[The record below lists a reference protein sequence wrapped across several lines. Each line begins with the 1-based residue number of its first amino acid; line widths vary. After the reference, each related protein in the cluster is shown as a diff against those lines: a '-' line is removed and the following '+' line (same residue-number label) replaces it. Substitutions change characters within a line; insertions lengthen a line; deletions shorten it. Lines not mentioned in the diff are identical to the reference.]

1 MMDALNIHVGDRLA
15 AAMVAVYPDGTILAN
30 LDAIVSVDRTGII
43 INHLFGGF
51 LIIALLVALMIT
63 LVILARGNRRLI
75 AARERARR
83 AVRDFEELAGSIPVG
98 IYELVENPP
107 DKPVLSYVSPRF
119 LQMLGISADQA
130 NEDFRTTF
138 ANVHPRDLARARAAE
153 RAARAAGKSF
163 QVECRVTV
171 NGEQRWLRA
180 ESWPMSRAGGERVWS
195 GVVSDISRRRN
206 MEQRL
211 HEARTRL
218 IEREKLLN
226 TVGRLS
232 RTGGWQID
240 LADNSLSWTD
250 QTFAIHDLPV
260 GDPPSPEAFLS
271 NFAAEDRKTLTVAL
285 QRARDQGESFD
296 ILLQLITAG
305 KRKIQVRC
313 LGEALVDDGQ
323 VIKLVGA
330 IQDVTERHHVEQEL
344 RASELRFRSL
354 LETVPEIAVQGY
366 RPDGTIYY
374 WNRASQRLYGYSA
387 EEAIGS
393 NLMKLLIPPES
404 RVQVQQ
410 ATERMVETGQ
420 PLPASEWSLMHRDG
434 HRIQV
439 QTSHV
444 VVNLPG
450 REPELF
456 SLDVDLTAR
465 KQHEAELDR
474 VANYDNLTGLPN
486 RRMFIDQLRKSIAR
500 ADRNQHVFAL
510 CYLDLDQFKP
520 INDEHGHAIGD
531 EVLIEVARRLLHV
544 TRAGDTVARLGGD
557 EFVVVLDDMHRDDR
571 IDVMLDRMLSVIRQP
586 ILIHGL
592 HLQVFASIGVVIY
605 PDDEADADTL
615 LRHADQAMY
624 KAKEEGRNRYCLFD
638 ADLERHTD
646 SRRRSLQSIAD
657 GLSHGQ
663 FLVHYQ
669 PRIDLASGEVIG
681 LEALARWDHPEHG
694 LQNASQFI
702 SLVEHSEIGE
712 RFGRFVFDQVLKDLV
727 SWRTAGIKLPVSI
740 NVSARQLTG
749 DRFLEYLQD
758 VVTEHQQVG
767 LADLELEIVET
778 AAVADLDKAVTV
790 LQRCRQTGLRVALD
804 DFGTGYSSLSSLRA
818 LPVDALKI
826 DQSFVAGMLTSSNDL
841 GMVKSVVNLGRAFEL
856 DVIAEGVESLA
867 QAAALVELGCVQAQG
882 HVLARPMPA
891 AELPEWLNQWRDGRV
906 FSQLQEQ
913 LQTG

>member
-1 MMDALNIHVGDRLA
+1 MMDALNIHAGDRLA
-15 AAMVAVYPDGTILAN
+15 AAMVAAYPDGTILAN

-43 INHLFGGF
+43 INHLFGGI

-63 LVILARGNRRLI
+63 LVILALGNRRLKV
-75 AARERARR
+75 ARERARR
-83 AVRDFEELAGSIPVG
+83 AVRDFEELVGSIPVG
-98 IYELVENPP
+98 IYELVETPP
-107 DKPVLSYVSPRF
+107 DQPVLSYASPRF

-130 NEDFRTTF
+130 NEDFRTAF
-138 ANVHPRDLARARAAE
+138 ANVQPRDLARAAAVE

-180 ESWPMSRAGGERVWS
+180 ESWPKSRSSGERVWS
-195 GVVSDISRRRN
+195 GVVSDISRRRT
-206 MEQRL
+206 MERRL

-260 GDPPSPEAFLS
+260 GDPPSPETFLS

-313 LGEALVDDGQ
+313 LGEALVDGGK

-330 IQDVTERHHVEQEL
+330 IQDVTERHQVEQEL

-366 RPDGTIYY
+366 RPDGTIHY

-586 ILIHGL
+586 IMVHGL
-592 HLQVFASIGVVIY
+592 HLQVFASIGVAIY
-605 PDDEADADTL
+605 PDDEVDADTL

-646 SRRRSLQSIAD
+646 SRRRTLQSIAD
-657 GLSHGQ
+657 GLSDGQ

-669 PRIDLASGEVIG
+669 PRIDLASSEIIG

-727 SWRTAGIKLPVSI
+727 GWRMAGIRIPVSI

-758 VVTEHQQVG
+758 VVNEHQQVG

-778 AAVADLDKAVTV
+778 AAVADLEKAVTV
-790 LQRCRQTGLRVALD
+790 LQRCRQTGLRIALD

-826 DQSFVAGMLTSSNDL
+826 DQSFVAGMLTNSNDL
-841 GMVKSVVNLGRAFEL
+841 GMVKSVVNLGQAFKL

-882 HVLARPMPA
+882 HVFARPMPA
-891 AELPEWLNQWRDGRV
+891 AEVPDWLRQWQDGQV
-906 FSQLQEQ
+906 FQQLQEQ